1 MGTNKE
7 TSLKCFSIPCINMIC
22 YEQLDVF
29 EFYKTLLTLKSKL
42 LAEDF
47 FYCLHKMNKVA

>member
-1 MGTNKE
+1 
-7 TSLKCFSIPCINMIC
+7 MIC

-47 FYCLHKMNKVA
+47 FYCLHKMNKVAWI